1 MHIKDFGLDFPLE
14 GLESHNRVDLE
25 TRCIMALYARCFPG
39 LKVDRAWKVQIQC
52 VPEVKRFDLMN
63 FGGCFEIQQAFDLE
77 RYRAASLSERKHI
90 ALETLHS
97 GALAM
102 AKLCGWPTDPFETA
116 YKCVI
121 ERNYVNEW
129 TWPKSPKSSP
139 DRKHKAY
146 LQCLHEHD
154 GFYAWLV
161 IADKK
166 GNILAKEFAFK
177 ELPSEF
183 CFMPMLEKL
192 EWASNERVVLFDFQG
207 KEVKALTIPS

>member
-1 MHIKDFGLDFPLE
+1 MYLKEFGLKFVTPDK
-14 GLESHNRVDLE
+14 ESNWNLMNQV
-25 TRCIMALYARCFPG
+25 RCILALYERHMPK
-39 LKVDRAWKVQIQC
+39 LKIDRAWKVLIEC
-52 VPEVKRFDLMN
+52 VPQVTRSEVRDLLGA
-63 FGGCFEIQQAFDLE
+63 FTLQQEFDLE
-77 RYRAASLSERKHI
+77 NYQSADIPERKRI
-90 ALETLHS
+90 ALETIHQGS
-97 GALAM
+97 LAV
-102 AKLCGWPTDPFETA
+102 AKLCSWPTEPFETA

-146 LQCLHEHD
+146 VQCLHEHD

-183 CFMPMLEKL
+183 CFMNKLDKL
-192 EWASNERVVLFDFQG
+192 EWTSNERVVLFDFKG
-207 KEVKALTIPS
+207 NEVKALTI

>member
-1 MHIKDFGLDFPLE
+1 MILKNFDLDFPLE
-14 GLESHNRVDLE
+14 TFESRSRLDFDNRSVL
-25 TRCIMALYARCFPG
+25 ALYQRCFPRI
-39 LKVDRAWKVQIQC
+39 KVDDAWKILIEC
-52 VPEVKRFDLMN
+52 VPEVTRSRLLR
-63 FGGCFEIQQAFDLE
+63 GGGVFTLQRQFDLE
-77 RYRAASLSERKHI
+77 KYYVADIPERKRI
-90 ALETLHS
+90 ALEVMYH
-97 GALAM
+97 GCLAV
-102 AKLCGWPTDPFETA
+102 AELCGWPPEPFETA

-146 LQCLHEHD
+146 VQCLHEHD

-192 EWASNERVVLFDFQG
+192 EWTSNERVVLFDFQG